1 MQKKK
6 LNIGV
11 SFLLSLCFL
20 KRNSTKGMYA
30 ISQTERYVFR
40 VKSSY
45 SGCSFQLGKATPVI
59 LLSPSSLLP
68 KFRATDISHTSSYK
82 VNCK

>member
-20 KRNSTKGMYA
+20 KRNNTKGMYA
-30 ISQTERYVFR
+30 ISQTGRYVFR

-45 SGCSFQLGKATPVI
+45 SGCSFQLGTAIPVI
-59 LLSPSSLLP
+59 LLRPISLLP
-68 KFRATDISHTSSYK
+68 KLRATDILHTSSSK
-82 VNCK
+82 ANCK